1 MLINVTNTIV
11 LYLLIV
17 NNAYPDLSYKRM
29 NEANT
34 PPPVDKTDKQKRI
47 RQRTGDLLP
56 GITKPDWY
64 FRNVVTDRVNLIYSE
79 R

>member
-1 MLINVTNTIV
+1 MLINVTKTIV

-34 PPPVDKTDKQKRI
+34 TPPVDKTDKQKESDNSFCSI
-47 RQRTGDLLP
+47 NQHNILSN
-56 GITKPDWY
+56 I
-64 FRNVVTDRVNLIYSE
+64 FFI
-79 R
+79 